1 MKICLYL
8 FDLSWV
14 ISVLK
19 LFLSKLQGT
28 KALALFVLS
37 ISDKEKKFIT
47 LTQGVILVSE
57 KRTKA
62 TVSRNSRNSNSSS
75 GLKKSLKS
83 FNKSSTYGT
92 NPSVKFLSKIQ
103 ENVCIHLI

>member
-1 MKICLYL
+1 
-8 FDLSWV
+8 
-14 ISVLK
+14 
-19 LFLSKLQGT
+19 LSKFQGT
-28 KALALFVLS
+28 KALACFVAG

-57 KRTKA
+57 QRTTA

-83 FNKSSTYGT
+83 FNKSSYGI
-92 NPSVKFLSKIQ
+92 NPSVKFLSKIN
-103 ENVCIHLI
+103 ENMSVFV